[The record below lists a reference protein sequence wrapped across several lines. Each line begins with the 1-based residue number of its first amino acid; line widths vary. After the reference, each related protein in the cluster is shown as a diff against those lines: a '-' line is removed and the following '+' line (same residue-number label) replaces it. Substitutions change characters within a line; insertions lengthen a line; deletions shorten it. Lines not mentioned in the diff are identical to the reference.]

1 MEKSAA
7 AYQKF
12 RLILRVLSGNL
23 YDFNQSEAIRCQN
36 LKPIDQYMM
45 LKCAKLIGC
54 YHDDMN
60 SLSFHTAI
68 HRLLNFAHDEVSTF
82 YLSSIKDR
90 LYCDE
95 AKSESRKSAQ
105 TSLKFIF
112 DNLFRSLQPFT
123 PHLCHEMEVNW
134 ESSHQVSTD
143 FEEIL
148 NNRCSEHAKFNE
160 VFGVLKN
167 IRSALL
173 TKFGNDLKVLEKC
186 DVILAPSEVM
196 LNILKLTES
205 CAREVIGCRVV
216 QFKSNYDSS
225 KGFDSQNGFT
235 SLSFSDDN
243 NNNMNGIN
251 VAFALN
257 NKSEKCPRCRLF
269 WSDATEN
276 LCLRCEK
283 VVNLIDWNLKI
294 VYEVFGFVHCRHLVV
309 V

>member
-23 YDFNQSEAIRCQN
+23 YDFNQSEAIIWEN
-36 LKPIDQYMM
+36 LRPIDQYMM
-45 LKCAKLIGC
+45 LKCAKLIEC

-90 LYCDE
+90 LYCGG
-95 AKSESRKSAQ
+95 AISESRKSAQ

-123 PHLCHEMEVNW
+123 PHLCHELEVNR
-134 ESSHQVSTD
+134 EISHPVSTD
-143 FEEIL
+143 IEEIL
-148 NNRCSEHAKFNE
+148 NNRCSEHAKFDE
-160 VFGVLKN
+160 VFGLLKN

-173 TKFGNDLKVLEKC
+173 AKFDNDLKVLEKC
-186 DVILAPSEVM
+186 DVILGPSKDM
-196 LNILKLTES
+196 LNILKITES

-216 QFKSNYDSS
+216 QFESNYDST
-225 KGFDSQNGFT
+225 KGVESQNGFT
-235 SLSFSDDN
+235 SLNFLDN
-243 NNNMNGIN
+243 NNDINGIN
-251 VAFALN
+251 VAFTLN

-269 WSDATEN
+269 WSDATDK

-283 VVNLIDWNLKI
+283 VVNLID
-294 VYEVFGFVHCRHLVV
+294 
-309 V
+309 